1 MYEDSEEDY
10 GDVDLP
16 PELLAALA
24 QSPEVDSDPL
34 EQPEFDVVEYVNDMF
49 PDEGSLK
56 DVDAKLA
63 NIESEIS
70 ELDKEI
76 DRGVRDYAQRAVDG
90 DAEKALKAA
99 TAGVE
104 ELDNKD

>member
-56 DVDAKLA
+56 DVDA
-63 NIESEIS
+63 
-70 ELDKEI
+70 
-76 DRGVRDYAQRAVDG
+76 
-90 DAEKALKAA
+90 
-99 TAGVE
+99 
-104 ELDNKD
+104 